1 MYRNYQDFHFDKNK
15 LIKNN
20 NTQYF
25 ILGFIILILLIINIA
40 QKNAYDNLYL
50 KNYED
55 DIKNRSITNKLI
67 NDNEI
72 IVEQLETQKQL
83 YNYLD
88 SINIDLLKRIRKQ
101 EIILTD
107 LKTKYEKANNF
118 SRNYN
123 GDSIRI
129 YFANI
134 EE

>member
-1 MYRNYQDFHFDKNK
+1 MYRNYMDYHFDKSK

-40 QKNAYDNLYL
+40 QKNAYDDLYI
-50 KNYED
+50 KNYQD
-55 DIKNRSITNKLI
+55 DIKNRSVTNRLI
-67 NDNEI
+67 NDNLL
-72 IVEQLETQKQL
+72 IVAELETQKQL

-107 LKTKYEKANNF
+107 IKTKYEKTFNY
-118 SRNYN
+118 SRNFN
-123 GDSIRI
+123 GDSIRQ
-129 YFANI
+129 YFTNI

>member
-1 MYRNYQDFHFDKNK
+1 MDYHFDKNK

-40 QKNAYDNLYL
+40 QKNAYDNLYI
-50 KNYED
+50 KNYQD

-67 NDNEI
+67 NQNEI

-88 SINIDLLKRIRKQ
+88 SINIDLLQRIRKQ

-107 LKTKYEKANNF
+107 LKTKYEKANIY
-118 SRNYN
+118 SRNFN

>member
-1 MYRNYQDFHFDKNK
+1 MDYHFDKSK

-25 ILGFIILILLIINIA
+25 ILGFIILILLIFNIA
-40 QKNAYDNLYL
+40 QKNAYDDLYI
-50 KNYED
+50 KNYQD
-55 DIKNRSITNKLI
+55 DIKNRSVTNRLI
-67 NDNEI
+67 SDNEL
-72 IVEQLETQKQL
+72 IVAELETQKQL

-107 LKTKYEKANNF
+107 IKTKYEKTFNY
-118 SRNYN
+118 SRNFN
-123 GDSIRI
+123 GDSIRQ
-129 YFANI
+129 YFTNI

>member
-25 ILGFIILILLIINIA
+25 VLGFIILILLIINIA
-40 QKNAYDNLYL
+40 QKNAYDNLYV
-50 KNYED
+50 KNYQD

-67 NDNEI
+67 NDNAI

-88 SINIDLLKRIRKQ
+88 SINIDLLKKIHKQ

-107 LKTKYEKANNF
+107 LKTKYEKANNY
-118 SRNYN
+118 SRNFN
-123 GDSIRI
+123 GDSIRH

-134 EE
+134 KE

>member
-1 MYRNYQDFHFDKNK
+1 MDYHFDKNK

-20 NTQYF
+20 NTQYYIF
-25 ILGFIILILLIINIA
+25 GFIILILLIINIA
-40 QKNAYDNLYL
+40 QKNAYDNLYI
-50 KNYED
+50 KNYQD

-67 NDNEI
+67 NQNEI

-88 SINIDLLKRIRKQ
+88 SINIDLLQRIRKQ

-107 LKTKYEKANNF
+107 LKTKYEKANNY

>member
-1 MYRNYQDFHFDKNK
+1 MDYHFDKSK

-40 QKNAYDNLYL
+40 QKNAYDDLYI
-50 KNYED
+50 KNYQD
-55 DIKNRSITNKLI
+55 DIKNRSVTNRLI
-67 NDNEI
+67 NDNLL
-72 IVEQLETQKQL
+72 IVAELETQKQL

-107 LKTKYEKANNF
+107 IKTKYEKTFNY
-118 SRNYN
+118 SRNFN
-123 GDSIRI
+123 GDSIRQ
-129 YFANI
+129 YFTNI